1 MTIHK
6 YSGRVYEGTIHFK
19 FTFKKEKKKKRVNVI
34 HIRKKEKKKKSRTQR
49 KSIINKRKENKE
61 ELAKDRT

>member
-19 FTFKKEKKKKRVNVI
+19 FTFKKEKEKEKEKNKVNVI
-34 HIRKKEKKKKSRTQR
+34 QIIKKM
-49 KSIINKRKENKE
+49 
-61 ELAKDRT
+61 

>member
-19 FTFKKEKKKKRVNVI
+19 FTIKKEKKKKR
-34 HIRKKEKKKKSRTQR
+34 RTQR
-49 KSIINKRKENKE
+49 KSIKNKRKQNKE